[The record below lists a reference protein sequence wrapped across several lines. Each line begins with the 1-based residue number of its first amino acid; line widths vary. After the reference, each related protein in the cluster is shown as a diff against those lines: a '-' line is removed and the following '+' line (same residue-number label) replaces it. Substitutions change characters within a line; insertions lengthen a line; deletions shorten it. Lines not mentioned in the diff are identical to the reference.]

1 MRTITMP
8 TGRQVMGVG
17 ELSDTLYQR
26 LAYADFVPAL
36 SQQLTPTGLLAAA
49 VAAGLS
55 RQGIDDTSILLMLKN
70 LRDLLE
76 DVAEQTH
83 QDWLE
88 DSDKPLRAEIVV
100 LADHRYLTR
109 PGRKDFMDLAT
120 LNYCEQLP
128 FPAATTYTMYLA
140 PLYIFWLRTLDAPS

>member
-1 MRTITMP
+1 MKTITMP
-8 TGRQVMGVG
+8 TGQQVMSVG
-17 ELSDTLYQR
+17 ELSDALYQR

-36 SQQLTPTGLLAAA
+36 SQPLTPAGLLAAA

-55 RQGIDDTSILLMLKN
+55 RQGIDDTSIILMLKN
-70 LRDLLE
+70 LKDLLQ

-88 DSDKPLRAEIVV
+88 NSDKPLRAEIVV

-109 PGRKDFMDLAT
+109 PGKKEFMDLAT
-120 LNYCEQLP
+120 LNYCDELP
-128 FPAATTYTMYLA
+128 YPAATTYTMFLA
-140 PLYIFWLRTLDAPS
+140 PLYIFWLRTLDALS